1 MQRREQAALFLLRVG
16 LGFFLLLWSCD
27 KFAEPGTTVKIFQG
41 FYKIPISTPAAYGI
55 GAIEAL
61 ISILII
67 AGAWKSYTYAIG
79 LALHGIST
87 FASWRQLTSPFSQ
100 GAPYVC
106 CRHTGA
112 HSIHRALHSA
122 GPRHAVGSRQ
132 PASAARGAVNKMKTF
147 AERAKDD
154 PRPSIEQ
161 DGSLT

>member
-1 MQRREQAALFLLRVG
+1 VQRREQAALFLLRVG

-27 KFAEPGTTVKIFQG
+27 KFAEPGTTAKIFQG
-41 FYKIPISTPAAYGI
+41 FYKIPISTPAAYGT

-100 GAPYVC
+100 GHHMFVAAIPVLTAFIALYIL
-106 CRHTGA
+106 RDRDTLWA
-112 HSIHRALHSA
+112 LDSLPALH
-122 GPRHAVGSRQ
+122 
-132 PASAARGAVNKMKTF
+132 
-147 AERAKDD
+147 
-154 PRPSIEQ
+154 IEHK
-161 DGSLT
+161 SK